1 MVIFQVNM
9 SPNLSSG
16 HFAGNKLMYEQV
28 IYGLLTLTGVAR
40 ATNSDT
46 HRRYS

>member
-1 MVIFQVNM
+1 M

-28 IYGLLTLTGVAR
+28 VYGLLNLVGVASPVTMHYDQ
-40 ATNSDT
+40 A
-46 HRRYS
+46 